1 MSSLAAAVSSMLV
14 HPGYFFPWR
23 QMNTSLACQE
33 RALGKL
39 VPAEALGRGLDMR
52 RAMDL
57 VCRGWKNNL
66 TLAQPSDYILTA
78 VNVKI
83 FLELLLNI
91 LPPGKGWLYV
101 CMLVS
106 VLDICPYDEQVE
118 TSGYLHLLE
127 VAENTTGPSLL
138 VLICYPEY

>member
-1 MSSLAAAVSSMLV
+1 MSGLAAAVSSMLV

-66 TLAQPSDYILTA
+66 TLAQPLDYIIGCKHKNIPGTP
-78 VNVKI
+78 VKY
-83 FLELLLNI
+83 
-91 LPPGKGWLYV
+91 PTTRKGLVICVYV
-101 CMLVS
+101 SFCFGHMS
-106 VLDICPYDEQVE
+106 I
-118 TSGYLHLLE
+118 
-127 VAENTTGPSLL
+127 
-138 VLICYPEY
+138 